1 MMGRKLLAVTVVGL
15 LIGAG
20 NAGQDADK
28 HDKDSEGVV
37 GLWRIVSHEK
47 GGEKVAA
54 ERFKDT
60 KIFFH
65 ADGKLTVM
73 EEGKQLELTFKL
85 HAAKKP
91 KQIDVTAKK
100 DGQDEVHKGIY
111 VLHKNELKICISR
124 APDERPT
131 EFVSQAG
138 TTTDLFHLKR
148 EKD

>member
-1 MMGRKLLAVTVVGL
+1 MRRKLVAGMLVAL
-15 LIGAG
+15 LVGAG
-20 NAGQDADK
+20 TTGRDAEK
-28 HDKDSEGVV
+28 QKKDDESIV
-37 GLWRIVSHEK
+37 GLWKIVHHEK
-47 GGEKVAA
+47 AGEKVP
-54 ERFKDT
+54 EEKFKDV
-60 KIFFH
+60 KVLFH

-85 HAAKKP
+85 DAAKKP

-111 VLHKNELKICISR
+111 GLDKNDLKICLSR

-138 TTTDLFHLKR
+138 TTIDLFRLKR